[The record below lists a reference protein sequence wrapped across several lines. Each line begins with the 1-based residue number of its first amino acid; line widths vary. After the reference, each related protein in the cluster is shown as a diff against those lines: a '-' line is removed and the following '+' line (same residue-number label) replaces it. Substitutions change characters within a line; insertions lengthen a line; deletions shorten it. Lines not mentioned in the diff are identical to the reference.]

1 MCYSGEAAG
10 ISDPLK
16 PECMMA
22 QLDDMA
28 LFVEVARTKN
38 FRRAAKALGMPNSTL
53 SRRITAM
60 EADLG
65 LRLLHRTTRKIEL
78 TEAGQF
84 YFDRCERIVEQAR
97 LAHEA
102 IGDFRTEPAGRL
114 RVSLPVDFATTYLAP
129 LIAEFSRTY
138 PAIDFELDLAPRNI
152 DLVAE
157 PFDVAIRMRAQ
168 PDSHLVARL
177 LAQLRPHI
185 YASPGYLE
193 HAGEP
198 VTPVDLSRHTFIDF
212 PAATTWRLRRGEE
225 RVDVAINGPIR
236 LNSPGMARR
245 LATLDLGL
253 ILTPEELVRDEVR
266 DGCLRR
272 VMTDWEGEPVPVF
285 VLTESKLLPVKTQ
298 RFIAFLR
305 EHLR

>member
-1 MCYSGEAAG
+1 M
-10 ISDPLK
+10 I
-16 PECMMA
+16 
-22 QLDDMA
+22 QLNDMA

-65 LRLLHRTTRKIEL
+65 LRLLNRTTRKIEL

-84 YFDRCERIVEQAR
+84 YFDRCERIVEEAR
-97 LAHEA
+97 LAHDA
-102 IGDFRTEPAGRL
+102 ISDFGTEPAGLL
-114 RVSLPVDFATTYLAP
+114 RVSLPVDFATAYLAP
-129 LIAEFSRTY
+129 LIAEFSQVY
-138 PAIDFELDLAPRNI
+138 PAIRFELDLAPRNI

-157 PFDVAIRMRAQ
+157 PCDVAIRMRSQ
-168 PDSHLVARL
+168 PDSHLIARL
-177 LAQLRPHI
+177 LTQLRPYI

-193 HAGEP
+193 RVGEP
-198 VTPVDLSRHTFIDF
+198 VTPDDLAGHSFIDF
-212 PAATTWRLRRGEE
+212 PAATTWHLCRGEE
-225 RVDVAINGPIR
+225 KVDVTINGRIR

-253 ILTPEELVRDEVR
+253 ILTPEQLVHDEVR
-266 DGCLRR
+266 DGRLRR
-272 VMTDWEGEPVPVF
+272 VMTDWEGEPAPVY
-285 VLTESKLLPVKTQ
+285 VITESKLLPAKTQ

-305 EHLR
+305 ERLRQTAS